1 MKSEEVSGSENR
13 LGNRVKSEKQG
24 REWEN
29 RVKSEEQIQTQ
40 ETEVNKQNKVKMRVN
55 RRSTL
60 SYNKTETDKK
70 RGYTTKG
77 NGTR

>member
-1 MKSEEVSGSENR
+1 M
-13 LGNRVKSEKQG
+13 GNRVKNEKQ
-24 REWEN
+24 
-29 RVKSEEQIQTQ
+29 SQAQ
-40 ETEVNKQNKVKMRVN
+40 ETEVNEQNKVKMRVN

-77 NGTR
+77 NDTR